1 MSDDTLKPCP
11 HCGGEVAITEY
22 GEDSED
28 YTGWMIICS
37 TCDTMM
43 SQDSEMF
50 TKNEYDLIAKWNK
63 RGGEG
68 TRVGGVRTG
77 AGALTVKVVGIYGG

>member
-1 MSDDTLKPCP
+1 MNDETLKPCP
-11 HCGGEVAITEY
+11 HCGGEVSITEY

-50 TKNEYDLIAKWNK
+50 TKNEYDLISKWNK
-63 RGGEG
+63 RS
-68 TRVGGVRTG
+68 
-77 AGALTVKVVGIYGG
+77 AKKK

>member
-63 RGGEG
+63 RG
-68 TRVGGVRTG
+68 VGSS
-77 AGALTVKVVGIYGG
+77 